1 MRKEG
6 ENLFK
11 CLWRKYT
18 EFCDETGLSKPGACR
33 RCVPLVKEDPPL
45 QWPDGLQKRNDET
58 ARHAAANQ
66 QDSREL

>member
-11 CLWRKYT
+11 WLWREYT
-18 EFCDETGLSKPGACR
+18 EFCDESGLSQPGACR

-45 QWPDGLQKRNDET
+45 QWGGFEKRNDET
-58 ARHAAANQ
+58 ARHAAQNRQ
-66 QDSREL
+66 ESREV